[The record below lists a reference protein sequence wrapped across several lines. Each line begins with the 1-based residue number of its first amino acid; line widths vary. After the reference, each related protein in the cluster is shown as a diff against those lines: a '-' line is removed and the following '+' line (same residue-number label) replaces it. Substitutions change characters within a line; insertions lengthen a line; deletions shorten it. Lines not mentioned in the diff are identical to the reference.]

1 MANFNE
7 TIGKRRAVAAGGHSR
22 NWLGF
27 DGMSVLPSSA
37 RIVSLIEH
45 VRLVPILLKK
55 SAAKLFE
62 IVRVAKRA

>member
-1 MANFNE
+1 
-7 TIGKRRAVAAGGHSR
+7 
-22 NWLGF
+22 
-27 DGMSVLPSSA
+27 MSVLPSSA